1 MKRLTLLAAWL
12 SPFALFAQTQPRFEV
27 DPTWPKPLPEKW
39 ITGQLSGVCVD
50 SHDHVVVANRRN
62 ITDEEAETSI
72 NAPSIIM
79 FDAAGNVIKSWGD
92 PNVIANSIHGCS
104 FDKEDNVWVASN
116 GDGIVQK
123 YSHDGKLLLQIG
135 TRGVVDSSDGT
146 GKGKALNSARDKLF
160 YPANVAVDPG
170 NGDLYISDGYGNRRI
185 VVFDKNGEFLRQW
198 GRQASKE
205 ETQAGKPGV
214 FAQVV
219 HCVTLGNDGL
229 VYVCDRQSDRIQVF
243 DKQGK
248 FIKNIWVP
256 TGTPELPD
264 PRGTVWWISFS
275 RDPQQKY
282 MYVIDGRAEQ
292 VRILD
297 HETGKILSSFGRPGH
312 QIGNFTHGH
321 TMAVDSKGNIY
332 IAETDI
338 GRRVQRFKLVSK

>member
-1 MKRLTLLAAWL
+1 MKRL
-12 SPFALFAQTQPRFEV
+12 ALFAACLSTFALSAQVQPGFEV

-50 SHDHVVVANRRN
+50 SHDHVVVVNRRN
-62 ITDEEAETSI
+62 ITNEEAETSI

-79 FDAAGNVIKSWGD
+79 FDAAGNVFKSWGD
-92 PNVIANSIHGCS
+92 PNVIPNSIHGCS
-104 FDKEDNVWVASN
+104 FDTEDNVWVASN

-146 GKGKALNSARDKLF
+146 GTGKPLNSARDKLF
-160 YPANVAVDPG
+160 HPANVAVDPG
-170 NGDLYISDGYGNRRI
+170 DGDLYISDGYGNRRI
-185 VVFDKNGEFLRQW
+185 VVFDKNGKFLRQW
-198 GRQASKE
+198 GRQATTE
-205 ETQAGKPGV
+205 QTQAGAPGV

-248 FIKNIWVP
+248 FVKNIWVR

-264 PRGTVWWISFS
+264 PRGTVWWVSFS

-282 MYVIDGRAEQ
+282 LYVMDGRAEQ

-297 HETGKILSSFGRPGH
+297 HETGQILSSFGRPGH

-321 TMAVDSKGNIY
+321 TMAVDSKGDIY

-338 GRRVQRFKLVSK
+338 GRRVQRFKRVSP